1 MRQQDVAFADV
12 AQRLAQQLLVG
23 PAFAGQLVTQ
33 EAGGRPG
40 NVGKAAAR
48 RGRGQRWR
56 HLAAGRAEDG
66 RHRLARPGLEALR
79 GPDEFGAVG
88 GSGEHPRL
96 AALGTLGG
104 LDAELLNLTELY
116 APPNGRMLI
125 AEDAHEILGGVAYRR
140 IDSNTCEMKRLVV
153 RSTANGRGLGRKLC
167 EALMQTAG
175 RDGFRTMRLDTTRD
189 MVEAV
194 SLYRSFGFRDVAP
207 FADYPERM
215 RPMMLFMARDLAA
228 V

>member
-1 MRQQDVAFADV
+1 MRQDGAITI
-12 AQRLAQQLLVG
+12 R
-23 PAFAGQLVTQ
+23 
-33 EAGGRPG
+33 E
-40 NVGKAAAR
+40 AAAP
-48 RGRGQRWR
+48 
-56 HLAAGRAEDG
+56 LEVAAFG
-66 RHRLARPGLEALR
+66 GLISEYVAWCRERYRNDPWLV
-79 GPDEFGAVG
+79 EMAF
-88 GSGEHPRL
+88 SHK
-96 AALGTLGG
+96 G

-140 IDSNTCEMKRLVV
+140 IDRNTCEMKRLFV

-228 V
+228 A

>member
-1 MRQQDVAFADV
+1 MRPDGAITI
-12 AQRLAQQLLVG
+12 R
-23 PAFAGQLVTQ
+23 
-33 EAGGRPG
+33 E
-40 NVGKAAAR
+40 AAAP
-48 RGRGQRWR
+48 
-56 HLAAGRAEDG
+56 LEIAAFG
-66 RHRLARPGLEALR
+66 GLISEYVAWCRERYRNDPWLV
-79 GPDEFGAVG
+79 EMAF
-88 GSGEHPRL
+88 SHQ
-96 AALGTLGG
+96 G

-140 IDSNTCEMKRLVV
+140 IDRNTCEMKRLFV

-194 SLYRSFGFRDVAP
+194 GLYRSFGFRDAAP

-215 RPMMLFMARDLAA
+215 RPMMLFMARDLEGA
-228 V
+228 